1 MDVFLEGD
9 DTAVRWRNYGGLAE
23 DSFVWRGTLEANV
36 LREFLADTD
45 WGELDTLLI
54 DMPPGADRFETLMR
68 LVPNRSGALVVTIP
82 SQVSHLVVRRAIAA
96 ARHAG
101 ARLLG
106 LVENMAGL
114 TEGEVTHELFS
125 NGRGEDFAAEVE
137 VPYLGRVPF
146 DPQLARRTGAGRP
159 FGPE

>member
-45 WGELDTLLI
+45 WGTLDYLLI
-54 DMPPGADRFETLMR
+54 DMPPGADRFETLR
-68 LVPNRSGALVVTIP
+68 RWVPNLSGAFVVTIP
-82 SQVSHLVVRRAIAA
+82 SQVSYLVVRRAIHS
-96 ARHAG
+96 ARQAG
-101 ARLLG
+101 ACLLG

-114 TEGEVTHELFS
+114 
-125 NGRGEDFAAEVE
+125 A
-137 VPYLGRVPF
+137 
-146 DPQLARRTGAGRP
+146 
-159 FGPE
+159 